1 MNLAEQI
8 LRRKHEAMYKSPVVH
23 PTDPQPSVPEQ
34 SSQRHGPVSATSAS
48 VQSGTGIDADLT
60 RDGRIR
66 RVRRDSNRT
75 VSMSDINIDLD
86 L

>member
-8 LRRKHEAMYKSPVVH
+8 LRRKHEAMYKPPVVH
-23 PTDPQPSVPEQ
+23 PPEPPTTAPENALVQRQAPSAQPQAVL
-34 SSQRHGPVSATSAS
+34 GV
-48 VQSGTGIDADLT
+48 DAILT

-66 RVRRDSNRT
+66 RVRRDTNR
-75 VSMSDINIDLD
+75 SGLMSDINVDLD

>member
-8 LRRKHEAMYKSPVVH
+8 LRRKHEAMYKPPVVH
-23 PTDPQPSVPEQ
+23 PPEPATTVPENTPG
-34 SSQRHGPVSATSAS
+34 QRQAPSAQPQAAS
-48 VQSGTGIDADLT
+48 GVDAILT

-66 RVRRDSNRT
+66 SVRRDTNRAG
-75 VSMSDINIDLD
+75 SMSDINVDLD

>member
-8 LRRKHEAMYKSPVVH
+8 LRRKHEAMYKNPVAHPPEPPTTAPEISPA
-23 PTDPQPSVPEQ
+23 
-34 SSQRHGPVSATSAS
+34 QRQAPS
-48 VQSGTGIDADLT
+48 VQSQAVSGVDAILT

-66 RVRRDSNRT
+66 RVRRDTNRT
-75 VSMSDINIDLD
+75 GAMSDINVDLD

>member
-8 LRRKHEAMYKSPVVH
+8 LRRKHDAMYKPPVVH
-23 PTDPQPSVPEQ
+23 PPEPPIAAPESSPEQ
-34 SSQRHGPVSATSAS
+34 RQAPSAQPQAI
-48 VQSGTGIDADLT
+48 SGVDAILT

-66 RVRRDSNRT
+66 RVRRDTNRSG
-75 VSMSDINIDLD
+75 SMSDINVDLD

>member
-8 LRRKHEAMYKSPVVH
+8 LRRKHEAMYKPHNAHPPEAATTTPENTPVQRQDPSAH
-23 PTDPQPSVPEQ
+23 PQA
-34 SSQRHGPVSATSAS
+34 VSG
-48 VQSGTGIDADLT
+48 VDAILT

-66 RVRRDSNRT
+66 RVRRDTNSAA
-75 VSMSDINIDLD
+75 SMSDINVDLD

>member
-8 LRRKHEAMYKSPVVH
+8 LRRKHEAMYKPPVVH
-23 PTDPQPSVPEQ
+23 PPAPATTVPENTPG
-34 SSQRHGPVSATSAS
+34 QRQAPSAQPQAAS
-48 VQSGTGIDADLT
+48 GVDAILT

-66 RVRRDSNRT
+66 RVRRDTNRAG
-75 VSMSDINIDLD
+75 SMSDINVDLD

>member
-8 LRRKHEAMYKSPVVH
+8 LRRKHEAMYK
-23 PTDPQPSVPEQ
+23 Q
-34 SSQRHGPVSATSAS
+34 AAS
-48 VQSGTGIDADLT
+48 GVDAILT

-66 RVRRDSNRT
+66 RVRRDTNRAG
-75 VSMSDINIDLD
+75 SMSDINVDLD

>member
-8 LRRKHEAMYKSPVVH
+8 LRRKHEAMYKPPVVH
-23 PTDPQPSVPEQ
+23 PPEPTPTTYPENATVQRQAPSTPLQ
-34 SSQRHGPVSATSAS
+34 AVSG
-48 VQSGTGIDADLT
+48 VDAVLT

-66 RVRRDSNRT
+66 RVRRDTNRAG
-75 VSMSDINIDLD
+75 SMSDINVDLD